1 MGKLELQPMT
11 VGYLYDQYQRNRLDV
26 QPDYQ
31 RSKVWSDDLRRELI
45 NTVRNQWPMG
55 LIMLNVEEKPDSQG
69 TSVRYFDVV
78 DGQQRLSSL
87 FEFLAGEQQWTK
99 GVGKKSSNFVSYGTL
114 SEAAQDSIKDYQVP
128 VARLEGYRTDEIL
141 EIFSRLQNGRPLS
154 VGEKVKSLPNP
165 HQNYLKQIAD
175 HNLFEIEGSTKALKT
190 RDGHWNLSAEFYR
203 GIYYGNPLER
213 HEYELLVKFL
223 QDDQGFDEVRANKA
237 VADCRRVMN
246 ILRRIVDEALTLD
259 GTFARNL
266 KRPRMIKWVF
276 ACVAQLDQ
284 VYSLGGR
291 EHLLA
296 SGVLNYQSIR
306 DSDGSPEQL
315 AYLNSGR
322 TGRIDTEEV
331 RLCLEHLKSSLIN
344 AAKLEPKNQQ
354 RLFSSAQRKMIFEAC
369 GGRCAYCSI
378 ELSQTNFHADHIVPF
393 SKGGKTSLENGQA
406 LCSQCNRQKGAST

>member
-1 MGKLELQPMT
+1 MVHCP
-11 VGYLYDQYQRNRLDV
+11 
-26 QPDYQ
+26 
-31 RSKVWSDDLRRELI
+31 
-45 NTVRNQWPMG
+45 
-55 LIMLNVEEKPDSQG
+55 
-69 TSVRYFDVV
+69 
-78 DGQQRLSSL
+78 
-87 FEFLAGEQQWTK
+87 
-99 GVGKKSSNFVSYGTL
+99 
-114 SEAAQDSIKDYQVP
+114 EAAQDSIKDYQVP
-128 VARLEGYRTDEIL
+128 VARLEGFRTDEIL

-165 HQNYLKQIAD
+165 HQNYLRQIAD
-175 HNLFEIEGSTKALKT
+175 HNLFEVEGATKALKT

-203 GIYYGNPLER
+203 GIYDGNPLER

-223 QDDQGFDEVRANKA
+223 QDEKFDEVRASKA

-246 ILRRIVDEALTLD
+246 VLRKIVDEALALD
-259 GTFARNL
+259 STFAKNL

-276 ACVAQLDQ
+276 ACLTQLEQ

-296 SGVLNYQSIR
+296 KGVLKYQSNR
-306 DSDGSPEQL
+306 DFDGSPEQL

-344 AAKLEPKNQQ
+344 AAKLEPNPKSQQ
-354 RLFSSAQRKMIFEAC
+354 RLFSSSQRQMIFEDC
-369 GGRCAYCSI
+369 GGKCAQCSI

-393 SKGGKTSLENGQA
+393 SKGGKTSLENGPSS
-406 LCSQCNRQKGAST
+406 LFSM